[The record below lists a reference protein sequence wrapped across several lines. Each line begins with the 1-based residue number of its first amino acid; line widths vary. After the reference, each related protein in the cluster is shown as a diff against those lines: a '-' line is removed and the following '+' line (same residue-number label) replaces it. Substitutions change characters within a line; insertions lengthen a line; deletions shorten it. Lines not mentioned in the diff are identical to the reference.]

1 MKHQELARPQRSEM
15 GVWGE
20 ELDYIE
26 EFATRRSFA
35 KDSIIINEGDEALA
49 LYVVLSGRLKVFTT
63 TQAGKEIILKLAG
76 PGDYFGELALLDGA
90 PRSASV
96 KVIEPCELFVL
107 PRAKLHAWL
116 AKYPHFHAKLLKNLS
131 GTVRQTTD
139 ELKRI
144 ASMDVYQRIA
154 KLLRD
159 LATAD
164 GDRLVVH
171 QRLTQQDLANRI
183 CASREMVSRV
193 LQGLVAGGYI
203 TLDRR
208 QIIINKKLPERW

>member
-1 MKHQELARPQRSEM
+1 MKHQESAHQQRSLARIE
-15 GVWGE
+15 GE
-20 ELDYIE
+20 ELDYLE

-49 LYVVLSGRLKVFTT
+49 LYVVQSGRLKIFITT
-63 TQAGKEIILKLAG
+63 EAGKEIILKLAG
-76 PGDYFGELALLDGA
+76 PGDYFGELAMLDGA

-96 KVIEPCELFVL
+96 KAIEPCELLVL

-116 AKYPHFHAKLLKNLS
+116 AKYPHFHAKLLKDLS
-131 GTVRQTTD
+131 LTVRQTTD

-159 LATAD
+159 LATED

-171 QRLTQQDLANRI
+171 QRLTQQELANRI

-193 LQGLVAGGYI
+193 LQGLVVGGYI

-208 QIIINKKLPERW
+208 QIVINKKLPERW